1 MRWWLGI
8 AAAALL
14 WIGAANA
21 QAPAGDPPPPAA
33 LELLQL
39 LDDPEVR
46 AWLAERRAAAAVP
59 APVPVP
65 APASDPFGILHGV
78 PDESQ
83 MIVASRIEMMR
94 DRLDELAD
102 AVPRIPDELARAG
115 ERQMV
120 EIEQRGVLA
129 ALLLLGVFV
138 TTGYGAVWI
147 FWQATAGARRWI
159 VDVPLDTVSDRL
171 KAVGA
176 RLAFGTGWILSFAA
190 GSLGGFLL
198 FEWPPLMS
206 ETVAAFLAMFV
217 LGRWGFVLGRFLLAP
232 GAPRFRIVPMET
244 ESAWFWHRRMGL
256 VFTYV
261 GLWWATLWVLAA
273 LGIAPDVRRVFAAAF
288 GLGLLVIAL
297 EAAWRR
303 PPPDREAA
311 TLRRHRAQAW
321 MLSAFFVLLW
331 LLQLAGAPEL
341 FWTLAVLAGLPALVG
356 VQQRAVA
363 HILRPPGAADA
374 EAALP
379 GVPTVLLERGLRA
392 LLVVGGALIMARAWS
407 VDFGVIAAAETPL
420 ARLVRGV
427 FDAVVIVLVA
437 DFAWHAAKAVID
449 RRISLAAS
457 GSGDGE
463 EARRR
468 ARVRTLLPILR
479 NVLAIVLGTMT
490 VLMALSALGIDI
502 APLIAGAGVV
512 GIAVG
517 FGAQTLV
524 RDVMSGVFFL
534 LDDAFRVGE
543 YIQSGSYKGT
553 VESFSLRSVKMRH
566 HRGPLYTVPF
576 GELGAIQNLSRDWV
590 IDKFTI
596 GVRYDTDL
604 EKARKLIKQIG
615 RQLAEDPE
623 HSANILEGL
632 KMQGVEQF
640 GDFAIQI
647 RLKMMTKPGEQFVI
661 RRKAY
666 ALIKKAFDENGIRFA
681 FPMVQVSGGHGGD
694 DAAAA
699 ARQAMDLVS
708 PPSAPTA
715 AQ

>member
-1 MRWWLGI
+1 MRWWLSI

-14 WIGAANA
+14 LWAAAAPPAARA
-21 QAPAGDPPPPAA
+21 QAQPAAEPPPAVS
-33 LELLQL
+33 ELLGL

-46 AWLAERRAAAAVP
+46 AWLAARRAAAP
-59 APVPVP
+59 AHEP
-65 APASDPFGILHGV
+65 AGILPTGSDHG
-78 PDESQ
+78 Q
-83 MIVASRIEMMR
+83 MIVASSIEMMR
-94 DRLDELAD
+94 GQLDELVD
-102 AVPRIPDELARAG
+102 AIPRIPDELARAG
-115 ERQMV
+115 EMQMV
-120 EIEQRGVLA
+120 EIEQRGVLT

-138 TTGYGAVWI
+138 ATGYGAVWV

-159 VDVPLDTVSDRL
+159 LDVPLATVSDRL

-176 RLAFGTGWILSFAA
+176 RFAFGTGWILSFAA
-190 GSLGGFLL
+190 GSLGAFLL
-198 FEWPPLMS
+198 FDWPPLLS
-206 ETVAAFLAMFV
+206 ETVAAFLVVFV
-217 LGRWGFVLGRFLLAP
+217 LGRWGFVLGRFFLAP

-244 ESAWFWHRRMGL
+244 DAAWFWHRRMGVL
-256 VFTYV
+256 FTYV
-261 GLWWATLWVLAA
+261 GFAWATLWVLSA
-273 LGIAPDVRRVFAAAF
+273 LGIAPDVRRVFAVAF
-288 GLGLLVIAL
+288 GFGLLLMAV
-297 EAAWRR
+297 EAVWRR
-303 PPPDREAA
+303 PVPDREPA
-311 TLRRHRAQAW
+311 TLRRHRSRAW

-331 LLQLAGAPEL
+331 GLQLAGAREL
-341 FWTLAVLAGLPALVG
+341 FATLAVLAGLPALVG

-363 HILRPPGAADA
+363 HILRPAGAADA

-379 GVPTVLLERGLRA
+379 GVSTVLLERGLRA
-392 LLVVGGALIMARAWS
+392 VLVVAGAVIVARAWS
-407 VDFGVIAAAETPL
+407 VDLDMITAAETPM
-420 ARLVRGV
+420 ARLVRGA

-449 RRISLAAS
+449 GRIARAAS
-457 GSGDGE
+457 GPGDGE
-463 EARRR
+463 EARKR

-479 NVLAIVLGTMT
+479 NVLAVVLGTMT

-502 APLIAGAGVV
+502 APLVAGAGVV

-524 RDVMSGVFFL
+524 RDVMSGIFFL

-553 VESFSLRSVKMRH
+553 VESFSLRSVKLRH

-623 HSANILEGL
+623 HSPHIIEGL

-647 RLKMMTKPGEQFVI
+647 RLKMMTKPGEQFVL

-666 ALIKKAFDENGIRFA
+666 GMIKKAFDENGIRFA
-681 FPMVQVSGGHGGD
+681 FPTVQVAGGD
-694 DAAAA
+694 GGDGVAAA
-699 ARQAMDLVS
+699 ARQAVEMVS
-708 PPSAPTA
+708 PPSGAPA
-715 AQ
+715 PAQ